1 MKDYFYQTLL
11 DNLYDGVYYV
21 DRDGRITYWNKGAE
35 RISGFSSSEVMGN
48 RCSDNILIHV
58 DEQGNALCT
67 RGSCPLKKTIGDG
80 SPREAEIYLHHKE
93 GHRVPVSVHIVPI
106 RDVDGRIVGAV
117 ETFRDNSARVAA
129 LQRIEELEKMAYIDP
144 LTGLANRRYT
154 EINLRARLDE
164 LVRYGWPLGVILM
177 DIDEFKAVNDVYG
190 HDIGDRV
197 LKMVAQTL
205 LKSSRAFDVVGRWG
219 GEEFISL
226 APNLKRDE
234 LHSLGNRFRI
244 LVEQSSLQVGSEVVR
259 VTISVGATLARS
271 DDTVDSL
278 LSRAD
283 RLMYQSKTAGR
294 NHVSADP

>member
-1 MKDYFYQTLL
+1 
-11 DNLYDGVYYV
+11 
-21 DRDGRITYWNKGAE
+21 
-35 RISGFSSSEVMGN
+35 
-48 RCSDNILIHV
+48 
-58 DEQGNALCT
+58 
-67 RGSCPLKKTIGDG
+67 
-80 SPREAEIYLHHKE
+80 
-93 GHRVPVSVHIVPI
+93 
-106 RDVDGRIVGAV
+106 
-117 ETFRDNSARVAA
+117 
-129 LQRIEELEKMAYIDP
+129 
-144 LTGLANRRYT
+144 
-154 EINLRARLDE
+154 
-164 LVRYGWPLGVILM
+164 M

-278 LSRAD
+278 LSRVD